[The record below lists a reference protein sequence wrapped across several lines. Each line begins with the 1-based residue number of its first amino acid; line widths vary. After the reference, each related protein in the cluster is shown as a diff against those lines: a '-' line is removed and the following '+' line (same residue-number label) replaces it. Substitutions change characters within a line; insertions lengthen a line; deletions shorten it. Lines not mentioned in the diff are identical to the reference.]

1 MRCIAR
7 RRWIGFWVVERIVS
21 EHLEHLN
28 SRFLHYLQLSATKLG
43 KQNRTVSRNFRFN
56 ADAAQS
62 LDFESQRKGI
72 SLNSLVNNIFRRY
85 AEFDR
90 LAERTDMVTLNRY
103 LLSLL
108 LELVPEQTLAKE
120 IFEFGKHSGHDSL
133 LFWKKDVSVETL
145 RDYIVNTLCEYCNLA
160 EYDVT
165 ADGAT
170 FVLTHELGPH
180 GATFLKAY
188 ITGLISGC
196 LNENVP
202 VEAVGSTIKLTLD
215 AQLVKSKV
223 VQ

>member
-1 MRCIAR
+1 LAK
-7 RRWIGFWVVERIVS
+7 
-21 EHLEHLN
+21 HNL
-28 SRFLHYLQLSATKLG
+28 
-43 KQNRTVSRNFRFN
+43 TVSRNFRFDAN
-56 ADAAQS
+56 AAQS

-133 LFWKKDVSVETL
+133 LFWKKEISVETL
-145 RDYIVNTLCEYCNLA
+145 RDYIVKTLCEYCNLA
-160 EYDVT
+160 EYDVALDRT
-165 ADGAT
+165 T

-180 GATFLKAY
+180 GTTFLKAY

-196 LNENVP
+196 LNENLP
-202 VEAVGSTIKLTLD
+202 VEAAGSTIKFTLD
-215 AQLVKSKV
+215 TQSVIKPKAIQ
-223 VQ
+223 

>member
-1 MRCIAR
+1 M
-7 RRWIGFWVVERIVS
+7 
-21 EHLEHLN
+21 
-28 SRFLHYLQLSATKLG
+28 G
-43 KQNRTVSRNFRFN
+43 KQNHTVSRNFRFN

-120 IFEFGKHSGHDSL
+120 VFEFAKYSGHDNL
-133 LFWKKDVSVETL
+133 LFWKKEISVETL
-145 RDYIVNTLCEYCNLA
+145 RDYIVKTLCEYCNLA

-165 ADGAT
+165 PDGTT

-180 GATFLKAY
+180 GTEFLKAY
-188 ITGLISGC
+188 ITGLIFGC

-202 VEAVGSTIKLTLD
+202 VEAAGSTIKFTLD
-215 AQLVKSKV
+215 TQSAIKSKI